1 MCLDAGCKPIE
12 RSQIS
17 FKVSV
22 PIQEL
27 IPGSP
32 QAGTECQRSSLRS
45 DVRRGLKR
53 PIFPS
58 NLRLQCPGQA
68 LVQNTMTNTSHGVR
82 LQSRRKSWGTLG
94 STYSFYPNSAP
105 WPEFCRDNHRLSTQT
120 SATESDGLQS
130 QTLSLTSLE
139 FQCLFF
145 LDELSQQQDLR
156 LP

>member
-1 MCLDAGCKPIE
+1 MCVCLGAGCKPIE

-17 FKVSV
+17 CKVSA
-22 PIQEL
+22 PIPEL

-68 LVQNTMTNTSHGVR
+68 PVQNTMTNTSHGAAEQKEVMGHPGAA
-82 LQSRRKSWGTLG
+82 L
-94 STYSFYPNSAP
+94 
-105 WPEFCRDNHRLSTQT
+105 
-120 SATESDGLQS
+120 
-130 QTLSLTSLE
+130 TLSIQTALHGQSFIETIVG
-139 FQCLFF
+139 
-145 LDELSQQQDLR
+145 
-156 LP
+156 

>member
-1 MCLDAGCKPIE
+1 MSAL
-12 RSQIS
+12 
-17 FKVSV
+17 
-22 PIQEL
+22 L
-27 IPGSP
+27 
-32 QAGTECQRSSLRS
+32 LRS

-156 LP
+156 LPWRSQQTPARGYMYDDICPMALQWLQ